1 MMANGV
7 TKVGFSM
14 RALLLAGMS
23 IVAMA
28 SVACGSSDEGTS
40 SGTGGS
46 ETGKLSQAF
55 KTNCARCHGPDG
67 QGMGKYPKLP
77 GDVSSEAA
85 FIAQVRSGS
94 PNTDPPMDAYTAAQ
108 ISDEDLK
115 NDWAYLSTRP

>member
-7 TKVGFSM
+7 TKVGISS
-14 RALLLAGMS
+14 RALLLGGAM
-23 IVAMA
+23 VMA

-40 SGTGGS
+40 SGTGN

-67 QGMGKYPKLP
+67 QGLGNYPKLP
-77 GDVSSEAA
+77 GDITSEAA

-94 PNTDPPMDAYTAAQ
+94 PNTNPSMDAYTEAQ
-108 ISDEDLK
+108 ISDADLK
-115 NDWAYLSTRP
+115 SDWAYLSTRP